1 MAIVGDSVGTRHIA
15 KAFGFMCLFISGGLL
30 CGPAISGTLY
40 DLVSYSATWASAFA
54 VLVLGVGLQ
63 SLVVERSSI
72 QETSGAE
79 ALSANNQ
86 LQNSQ
91 NSAVTSPLLPST
103 SSTDYTL
110 YQSFPKQVEEPP
122 TTNVYAM
129 MLYNTRVSTALVAD
143 VLFAMTIAS
152 FDTTIPLHIQKVF
165 AWKSLQAGFLFLL
178 LQLPS
183 LILVVPAGWLKDK
196 IGMRMPVTVGFLFLA
211 PSLWLLGLPG
221 EDGFEWA
228 NHGQAGQIIYVFAL
242 LGIGVWR
249 TLLLGF
255 GGVEVMQGATDLA
268 VKYPKVLGEN
278 GVYSRAFS
286 LSNISWKL
294 GMFIGPLVSGSL
306 TDAVGYY
313 YMNVFFGMPSL
324 LVHSPVN

>member
-1 MAIVGDSVGTRHIA
+1 MTELLIGRLLQTIAGSMIWIAGMAIVGNAVGRSHIA
-15 KAFGFMCLFISGGLL
+15 KAFGFMCLFISAGLL
-30 CGPAISGTLY
+30 CGPAISGMLY
-40 DLVSYSATWASAFA
+40 DLVSYSATWASAFT
-54 VLVLGVGLQ
+54 VLALGIGLQ
-63 SLVVERSSI
+63 LLVVERPSLH
-72 QETSGAE
+72 ETTHGRDSGPSDTE
-79 ALSANNQ
+79 VLSANKQ
-86 LQNSQ
+86 PQNRRH
-91 NSAVTSPLLPST
+91 SAVTSPLLPPT
-103 SSTDYTL
+103 SSEDCVF
-110 YQSFPKQVEEPP
+110 YQSFPKQREEPP

-129 MLYNTRVSTALVAD
+129 MLYNRRVATALVAD
-143 VLFAMTIAS
+143 ILFAMTIAS

-228 NHGQAGQIIYVFAL
+228 NHGQTGQIIYIFAL

-255 GGVEVMQGATDLA
+255 GGVEVMRRSFRFT
-268 VKYPKVLGEN
+268 VLPAL
-278 GVYSRAFS
+278 Y
-286 LSNISWKL
+286 
-294 GMFIGPLVSGSL
+294 
-306 TDAVGYY
+306 
-313 YMNVFFGMPSL
+313 
-324 LVHSPVN
+324 